1 MRERELRTD
10 GLTPHQY
17 LPCSFCLMHSANFG
31 ISGDRTENVL
41 WRLHNGELEDVSPK
55 IIVLSVGQE
64 NYGDSPDNIAEGIRA
79 ICAFIRSKQPQA
91 FLVLLVTSQE
101 IFREK

>member
-1 MRERELRTD
+1 MTNI
-10 GLTPHQY
+10 TNNFT
-17 LPCSFCLMHSANFG
+17 CSFCLMHSANFG

-64 NYGDSPDNIAEGIRA
+64 NYGDSPDTIAEGIRA

-91 FLVLLVTSQE
+91 FLVLLVTE
-101 IFREK
+101 NPGNI

>member
-1 MRERELRTD
+1 MRKRERERESYRVT
-10 GLTPHQY
+10 T

-91 FLVLLVTSQE
+91 FLVLLVTSQD

>member
-1 MRERELRTD
+1 
-10 GLTPHQY
+10 
-17 LPCSFCLMHSANFG
+17 MHSANFG

-64 NYGDSPDNIAEGIRA
+64 NYGDSPDTIAEGIRA

-91 FLVLLVTSQE
+91 FLVLLVRSHLFLE
-101 IFREK
+101 ILWVVVTQFVS

>member
-1 MRERELRTD
+1 
-10 GLTPHQY
+10 
-17 LPCSFCLMHSANFG
+17 MHSANFG

-64 NYGDSPDNIAEGIRA
+64 NYGDSAETIAEGIRA

-91 FLVLLVTSQE
+91 FLVLLVRTQE
-101 IFREK
+101 ISGGNFSLNLSRLSFLGVAPTVH